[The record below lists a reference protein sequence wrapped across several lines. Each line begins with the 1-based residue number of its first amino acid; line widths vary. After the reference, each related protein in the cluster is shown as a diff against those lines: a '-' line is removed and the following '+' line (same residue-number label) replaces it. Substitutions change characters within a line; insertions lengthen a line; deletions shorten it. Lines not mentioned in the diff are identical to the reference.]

1 MRVFQSEAE
10 ARSGVDCW
18 VMEKSKLCCQI
29 NEWTTG
35 ENRTRKNRAVVS
47 IRLSR
52 LKSVFIILYIYIYLL
67 GGGGG
72 GVAGAT
78 E

>member
-1 MRVFQSEAE
+1 MRVFLSEAE
-10 ARSGVDCW
+10 ARSGVDFW
-18 VMEKSKLCCQI
+18 VMEKSKLFCQI
-29 NEWTTG
+29 NEWTMG
-35 ENRTRKNRAVVS
+35 ENRTRKNRAVLS

-52 LKSVFIILYIYIYLL
+52 LKSVFIYINIFVW
-67 GGGGG
+67 GGG